1 MCLLGRASRR
11 LHQNGTHGL
20 AVLPITVSRQNLAAS
35 LGRVACMAE
44 CRGDE
49 DRTASPPA
57 QLLGSGRFRG
67 ERDHV
72 RGDDRKRGT
81 ALDATGIR
89 AAGGR

>member
-49 DRTASPPA
+49 DRNSTRLSPRPA
-57 QLLGSGRFRG
+57 PRLREVSR
-67 ERDHV
+67 
-72 RGDDRKRGT
+72 
-81 ALDATGIR
+81 
-89 AAGGR
+89 